1 MLMFVLSFKEI
12 FIFVEVDIILVES
25 VEDEDNLFIFYN
37 IVKFIF
43 FLKISFK
50 KSFDVGVLVDFKWN
64 ILYDVLEMKK
74 MKLK

>member
-1 MLMFVLSFKEI
+1 MFVLSFKEI

>member
-50 KSFDVGVLVDFKWN
+50 KSFDVGVLVDFK
-64 ILYDVLEMKK
+64 
-74 MKLK
+74 

>member
-1 MLMFVLSFKEI
+1 MFVLSFKEI

-50 KSFDVGVLVDFKWN
+50 KSFDVGVLVDFK
-64 ILYDVLEMKK
+64 
-74 MKLK
+74 

>member
-1 MLMFVLSFKEI
+1 MLMFVFSFKEI

-50 KSFDVGVLVDFKWN
+50 KSFDVGVLVDFK
-64 ILYDVLEMKK
+64 
-74 MKLK
+74 

>member
-1 MLMFVLSFKEI
+1 MFVLSFKEI

-25 VEDEDNLFIFYN
+25 VEDEDNLFMFYN

-50 KSFDVGVLVDFKWN
+50 KSFDVGVLVDFK
-64 ILYDVLEMKK
+64 
-74 MKLK
+74 